1 LLNDVINDC
10 KDGDITMYR
19 NLIIRDTI
27 GNNRNVINNI
37 ITDGNWQYHKQI
49 KCNSRRTV
57 KVIKDKKNKN
67 RLVRLNKDTKE
78 QIKLVDYKEELAKEE
93 NKNKTD
99 EELDKL
105 KEETKEK
112 NKQIKE
118 NSIILKEIREEDYI
132 MDPCLLHCNKHIID
146 KAETSLVETMNG
158 SLRGHIA
165 RFIRR
170 TKSFS
175 KNLENLCDAV
185 LLWIYRDT
193 LVENKIRYASYCYM
207 EECCSKSILL

>member
-1 LLNDVINDC
+1 
-10 KDGDITMYR
+10 
-19 NLIIRDTI
+19 LI
-27 GNNRNVINNI
+27 
-37 ITDGNWQYHKQI
+37 
-49 KCNSRRTV
+49 
-57 KVIKDKKNKN
+57 
-67 RLVRLNKDTKE
+67 RLDKDTKE
-78 QIKLVDYKEELAKEE
+78 QIKLADYKEELAKEE

-105 KEETKEK
+105 KEEIKEK

-132 MDPCLLHCNKHIID
+132 IDPCLLQRNKHIID
-146 KAETSLVETMNG
+146 KAEISLVETMNG

-175 KNLENLCDAV
+175 KNFENLCDAV
-185 LLWIYRDT
+185 LLWIYGDT
-193 LVENKIRYASYCYM
+193 LTENKIRYVGCCPQ
-207 EECCSKSILL
+207 EEKSKLSCEACGKG